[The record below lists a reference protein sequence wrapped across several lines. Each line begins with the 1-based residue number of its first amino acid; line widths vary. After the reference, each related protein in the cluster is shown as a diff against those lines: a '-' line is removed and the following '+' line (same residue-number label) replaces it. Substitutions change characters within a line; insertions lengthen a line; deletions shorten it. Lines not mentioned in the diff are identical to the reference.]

1 MTGTLWQTGIGWSYF
16 PDSPLSQNVHD
27 NAMLCCTISPEALP
41 PSTPAAHSR
50 MKVRMSRIALAF
62 LLAFLPSLG
71 LVAGRAQAQPAAA
84 TQPATPTKPAA
95 ATASLN
101 AAQAKDAL
109 DALQDPKKR
118 AQLINVLDAIAK
130 TGVVPAV
137 PAPPPPPPAPA
148 AAEPSLAIPLAPD
161 SLGAQLLVGVP
172 DRLAQL
178 SEQLTQT
185 FDAATDFPLLWLW
198 LYQLSSDPTVH
209 QLLYDVGWRL
219 AVVMGVALIAEFLLR
234 RALRR
239 PIAALASRAPAL
251 AEPPPAHPTA
261 GLAAAEAGELEAQDL
276 APPAA
281 RRPHFM
287 RRMLHPLRR
296 LPYALA
302 AEVLDLL
309 PLLAIL
315 GLSNGIL
322 NIAIDASAV
331 TTLVIQAVINGYIT
345 WRIVIGGV
353 RLLLAPTAPR
363 LRLLPMGDIPAAHL
377 LLWAQRIVAIG
388 IAGGAVAEVGVFFGL
403 YRLAHD
409 ALVKLVW
416 FVVVLCLVTVVL
428 QYRAAVAHWLRPRR
442 YHADETASLLTQARA
457 RLAPVWHYIVILGLF
472 SVWLVSALEIAG
484 GYRWLMK
491 AFLSTAT
498 ILVLAQILTRFAVT
512 RLRTALRETVQQAE
526 GVTALAARLLA
537 YEPLMRLLVRAAF
550 AVLTAI
556 ALAEAWGIPAFSW
569 FGQGRLGNRLLASL
583 GSIGLTLAIALAIW
597 EAVNAAIERHQA
609 RLSASEQAVRSA
621 RLRTLLPML
630 RTTLLITI
638 VTIVI
643 LIVLS
648 EIGVNIAPLLAGAGV
663 IGLAIGFG
671 SQKLVQDIITGL
683 FLLLENAMQVGDVVT
698 LGGMTGTVENLSI
711 RTIRLRSVDGSV
723 HIVPFSAVTSVTN
736 MSRDFG
742 FAVVDVSVGLN
753 EESDR
758 IATLLRELA
767 AEMRAEDAWR
777 GAVLADLDVLGVEKF
792 LANAWVMRV
801 RVRTTPGQRWAVGRE
816 LNRRIKHR
824 FDELKIESPMTSYRA
839 LGIATPHP
847 DALMA
852 ALSQTYGG
860 ETSA

>member
-1 MTGTLWQTGIGWSYF
+1 MFRIL
-16 PDSPLSQNVHD
+16 P
-27 NAMLCCTISPEALP
+27 AL
-41 PSTPAAHSR
+41 
-50 MKVRMSRIALAF
+50 
-62 LLAFLPSLG
+62 LLAFG
-71 LVAGRAQAQPAAA
+71 LLSGTGLAQTAPPA
-84 TQPATPTKPAA
+84 PAKPAPA
-95 ATASLN
+95 GAASTATALNASALN

-118 AQLINVLDAIAK
+118 AQLINVLEAIAK
-130 TGVVPAV
+130 TGVVPAA
-137 PAPPPPPPAPA
+137 PAPAAPPP
-148 AAEPSLAIPLAPD
+148 AAEPSLVIPLAPD

-172 DRLAQL
+172 DHLAQL
-178 SEQLTQT
+178 SEQLTQA

-198 LYQLSSDPTVH
+198 LYQLGSDPTVH

-239 PIAALASRAPAL
+239 PIAALANRAPAL
-251 AEPPPAHPTA
+251 PEPSPPDPTA
-261 GLAAAEAGELEAQDL
+261 GLEAAEAGDIEAHDL
-276 APPAA
+276 DPTAA
-281 RRPHFM
+281 TRRPRLI
-287 RRMLHPLRR
+287 RRALHPLRR
-296 LPYALA
+296 LPYALM

-345 WRIVIGGV
+345 WRILVGVI
-353 RLLLAPTAPR
+353 RLALAPTSPR
-363 LRLLPMGDIPAAHL
+363 LRLLPMGDVTAAHL
-377 LLWAQRIVAIG
+377 LLWAQRIAAIG

-416 FVVVLCLVTVVL
+416 FIVVLCLATVVM
-428 QYRAAVAHWLRPRR
+428 QYRRAVTHWLRPRKYR
-442 YHADETASLLTQARA
+442 PEDTPGLFIQARNQI
-457 RLAPVWHYIVILGLF
+457 APVWHYIVILGLL

-484 GYRWLMK
+484 GYRWLAK

-498 ILVLAQILTRFAVT
+498 ILVLSQVLTRLVVT
-512 RLRTALRETVQQAE
+512 RLRTALRDAAAQIETPTVLE
-526 GVTALAARLLA
+526 SRLLA
-537 YEPLMRLLVRAAF
+537 YEPLVRMLVKTAF
-550 AVLTAI
+550 MVLTAI
-556 ALAEAWGIPAFSW
+556 ALAEAWGMPAFSW
-569 FGQGRLGNRLLASL
+569 FEQGRLGNRLLTSL
-583 GSIGLTLAIALAIW
+583 GSIALTLAIALGIW

-630 RTTLLITI
+630 RATMLIAI
-638 VTIVI
+638 VTIVA

-698 LGGMTGTVENLSI
+698 LGGMSGTVENLSI

-723 HIVPFSAVTSVTN
+723 HIVPFSAVTTVTN

-742 FAVVDVSVGLN
+742 YAVVDVSVGLN
-753 EESDR
+753 EESDH
-758 IATLLRELA
+758 IADLLREVA
-767 AEMRAEDAWR
+767 AEMRKEDAWR
-777 GAVLADLDVLGVEKF
+777 NSVLADLEVRGVEKF

-801 RVRTTPGQRWAVGRE
+801 RLRTTPGQRWAVGRE

-852 ALSQTYGG
+852 ALSQTYG
-860 ETSA
+860 EPSA

>member
-1 MTGTLWQTGIGWSYF
+1 MTGTHWQTGISWSYC

-27 NAMLCCTISPEALP
+27 NAMLCCTITPEAPP

-62 LLAFLPSLG
+62 LLVFLLSLG

-84 TQPATPTKPAA
+84 TQPATPAKPAA

-101 AAQAKDAL
+101 AAQARDAL

-130 TGVVPAV
+130 TGVVPAA
-137 PAPPPPPPAPA
+137 PAPPPPPPA

-251 AEPPPAHPTA
+251 PEPPPAHPTA

-276 APPAA
+276 PPPAA

-345 WRIVIGGV
+345 WRIAIGGV

-416 FVVVLCLVTVVL
+416 FVVVLCLATVVL

-484 GYRWLMK
+484 GYRWLLK

-526 GVTALAARLLA
+526 GVTALATRLLA

-777 GAVLADLDVLGVEKF
+777 GAVLADLEVLGVEKF

-860 ETSA
+860 EPSA

>member
-1 MTGTLWQTGIGWSYF
+1 MLIAAKASIRRIIL
-16 PDSPLSQNVHD
+16 PLLLLS
-27 NAMLCCTISPEALP
+27 
-41 PSTPAAHSR
+41 AAIPR
-50 MKVRMSRIALAF
+50 A
-62 LLAFLPSLG
+62 G
-71 LVAGRAQAQPAAA
+71 LAQPAAA
-84 TQPATPTKPAA
+84 PPTGATPAPAAQAPKPAPAA
-95 ATASLN
+95 ALN

-118 AQLINVLDAIAK
+118 AQLISVLDAIAK
-130 TGVVPAV
+130 TGIV
-137 PAPPPPPPAPA
+137 PAPPPAPAPPPSPA

-198 LYQLSSDPTVH
+198 LYQLTSDPTVH

-239 PIAALASRAPAL
+239 PIAALANRAPAL
-251 AEPPPAHPTA
+251 PPPPAAHPTA
-261 GLAAAEAGELEAQDL
+261 GLAAAEAGAIEAPDL
-276 APPAA
+276 PPPTAH
-281 RRPHFM
+281 RPPFIHRVF
-287 RRMLHPLRR
+287 HPLRR

-345 WRIVIGGV
+345 WRIVTGAV
-353 RLLLAPTAPR
+353 RLLLAPTGPR

-377 LLWAQRIVAIG
+377 LLWAQRIAAIG

-428 QYRAAVAHWLRPRR
+428 QYRSAVAHWLRPRR
-442 YHADETASLLTQARA
+442 YRADETASLLAQARA

-484 GYRWLMK
+484 GYRWLLK

-512 RLRTALRETVQQAE
+512 RLRAALRETLPQGETA
-526 GVTALAARLLA
+526 TALATRLLA
-537 YEPLMRLLVRAAF
+537 YEPLMRLIVRTGF

-638 VTIVI
+638 VTIVV

-698 LGGMTGTVENLSI
+698 LGGMSGTVENLSI

-723 HIVPFSAVTSVTN
+723 HIVPFSAVTTVTN

-742 FAVVDVSVGLN
+742 YAVVDVSVGLN
-753 EESDR
+753 EDSDR
-758 IATLLRELA
+758 IATLLRDVA

-777 GAVLADLDVLGVEKF
+777 SAVLADLDVLGVEKF

-852 ALSQTYGG
+852 AISQTFGG
-860 ETSA
+860 ETGA

>member
-1 MTGTLWQTGIGWSYF
+1 
-16 PDSPLSQNVHD
+16 
-27 NAMLCCTISPEALP
+27 
-41 PSTPAAHSR
+41 